1 MSLLGSLAVSRISS
15 NSLCGVGSVYLWQ
28 YIETGEMQM
37 TKTESSNPPIH
48 TETQRTKTESSN
60 PPIPT
65 ETVPLNL
72 YVCTNMSHFSCVK
85 SPYLN
90 LER

>member
-1 MSLLGSLAVSRISS
+1 MSVSLLGSLAVSRISS

-28 YIETGEMQM
+28 YIEIGEMQM
-37 TKTESSNPPIH
+37 
-48 TETQRTKTESSN
+48 TKTESSN

-72 YVCTNMSHFSCVK
+72 YVCTNMSHSSCVK